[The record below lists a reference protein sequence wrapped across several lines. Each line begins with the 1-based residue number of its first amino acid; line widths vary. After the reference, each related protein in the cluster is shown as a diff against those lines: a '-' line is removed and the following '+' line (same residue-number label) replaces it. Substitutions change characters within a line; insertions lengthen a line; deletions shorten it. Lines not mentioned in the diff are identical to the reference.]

1 MQTLHKTL
9 HKPYISLI
17 IQTLRNVGFMFQ
29 TLHKS
34 YTRTYTNPTQTHSKT
49 IHKRN
54 ANPTR
59 KPTQTQRKTL
69 HKSVQKLYTKPY
81 KKHSSTIHPPTFWF
95 WTRSLEGTFM
105 GLHGEKRWRSSA
117 EKTNNFERFFGD
129 STLTFLTFGNTF
141 RLQILPTRRVVLLRS
156 APKWN

>member
-9 HKPYISLI
+9 HKPRISLI
-17 IQTLRNVGFMFQ
+17 FRTLRNVGFMFQ

-34 YTRTYTNPTQTHSKT
+34 YTRTYTNPTQKRSKT

-59 KPTQTQRKTL
+59 KPTQTQRQTL

-95 WTRSLEGTFM
+95 
-105 GLHGEKRWRSSA
+105 
-117 EKTNNFERFFGD
+117 
-129 STLTFLTFGNTF
+129 
-141 RLQILPTRRVVLLRS
+141 
-156 APKWN
+156 

>member
-9 HKPYISLI
+9 HKLHISLI

-34 YTRTYTNPTQTHSKT
+34 YTRTYTNPTQKHSKT

-69 HKSVQKLYTKPY
+69 HKSVQKLYTKPFTE
-81 KKHSSTIHPPTFWF
+81 HSSTIHTPNILVLNTKRAKCSEINETFNE
-95 WTRSLEGTFM
+95 TING
-105 GLHGEKRWRSSA
+105 H
-117 EKTNNFERFFGD
+117 
-129 STLTFLTFGNTF
+129 
-141 RLQILPTRRVVLLRS
+141 
-156 APKWN
+156 

>member
-9 HKPYISLI
+9 HGPYIYLI
-17 IQTLRNVGFMFQ
+17 IRTLRNVEFMFQ

-34 YTRTYTNPTQTHSKT
+34 YTRTYTNPTQKHSKT

-69 HKSVQKLYTKPY
+69 HKSVQKLYTKPFTE
-81 KKHSSTIHPPTFWF
+81 HSSTIHTPNILVLNTKRAKCSEINETFNE
-95 WTRSLEGTFM
+95 TING
-105 GLHGEKRWRSSA
+105 H
-117 EKTNNFERFFGD
+117 
-129 STLTFLTFGNTF
+129 
-141 RLQILPTRRVVLLRS
+141 
-156 APKWN
+156 

>member
-9 HKPYISLI
+9 HKPHISLI
-17 IQTLRNVGFMFQ
+17 IRTLRNVGFMFQ

-34 YTRTYTNPTQTHSKT
+34 YTRTYTNPTQKHSKT

-69 HKSVQKLYTKPY
+69 HKSVQKLYTNANPTRKPTQTQRKTLHKSVQKLY
-81 KKHSSTIHPPTFWF
+81 TKPFTEHSSTIHTPNILVLNTKRAKCSEINETFNE
-95 WTRSLEGTFM
+95 TING
-105 GLHGEKRWRSSA
+105 H
-117 EKTNNFERFFGD
+117 
-129 STLTFLTFGNTF
+129 
-141 RLQILPTRRVVLLRS
+141 
-156 APKWN
+156 